1 MEQNA
6 KILDVAHLVVLAASQ
21 KGIGITP
28 LKLQKLLYYLQAW
41 NLVFFNTPV
50 FPDEPE
56 AWVNG
61 PVYRKVYEQYRDYQM
76 YEYIR
81 ITPEEKEHLDENV
94 ADMVRAV
101 GFVPEQQELFDEILS
116 KYGKMASADLG
127 LRTHN
132 ESPWK
137 DAREGL
143 GIFDYSDRVITHNSM
158 EKYYSSLLN
167 KLKK

>member
-6 KILDVAHLVVLAASQ
+6 NILDVAHLVVLAASQ
-21 KGIGITP
+21 KGIGVTP

-41 NLVFFNTPV
+41 NLVYFGTPV
-50 FPDEPE
+50 FLEEPE

-61 PVYRKVYEQYRDYQM
+61 PVYRKVYDHYRDYQM
-76 YEYIR
+76 FEFIR
-81 ITPEEKEHLDENV
+81 IAPEEKQHLDECV
-94 ADMVRAV
+94 AEKMKVV
-101 GFVPEQQELFDEILS
+101 GLEPNQQELFDEILS

-132 ESPWK
+132 EDPWK

-143 GIFDYSDRVITHNSM
+143 GIFDYSNNIITHKSM
-158 EKYYSSLLN
+158 ANYYSSLVKN
-167 KLKK
+167 AKQ